1 VYDRI
6 RFRTTWRDFDMQVM
20 NRWRFI
26 LADSWRLGRHI
37 ISRVTGMHKTTTLS
51 ILETAGVNC
60 REQWMRRFAAF
71 VRNLCKP
78 IRFGLTAAAIS
89 AGSP

>member
-6 RFRTTWRDFDMQVM
+6 RFWTTWRDFDTQVM

-37 ISRVTGMHKTTTLS
+37 PHRCSLGHAMKGLAEMRWNFLNWVFTCGVEQLVLS
-51 ILETAGVNC
+51 
-60 REQWMRRFAAF
+60 FF
-71 VRNLCKP
+71 
-78 IRFGLTAAAIS
+78 
-89 AGSP
+89 